1 LNLRCDAKIVYPIHC
16 VVHKVGSGGFI
27 MCSTGRKRV
36 MPILIYLLNMGKYF
50 VKGEEAIKEK
60 GELVEGMYTRVN
72 HETLTRFVTDVLD
85 TFGVPRED
93 ATITARVLVKADLR
107 GIESHGVARL
117 KRYTDGLKN
126 GVVNTHPNIRSV
138 LETPVTVVLDGDF
151 GLGQVVS
158 HKAMSMAIDKAKRSY
173 VGLVA
178 VRNSNHF
185 GIAGF
190 YGLMALEH
198 NLVGLV
204 TTNSEPL
211 VAPTFS
217 KRRFLGT
224 NPICVTAPTGQGG
237 FVLDMATSVAPIGKI
252 EVARRIR
259 KKVPLGWG
267 IDPEGK
273 ITDDPEEVA
282 KGALVPLGGLGE
294 TLSGHKGYGLGAVV
308 DIFSGILS
316 GAAWGAN
323 VGMTQGPRPA
333 NVGHFFG
340 ALRVEAFMP
349 LPDFKA
355 RMDEFIRSLKKAE
368 RLTDRQEIY
377 VAGEKSSYTES
388 VRRRIGVAL
397 DARTVEMLK
406 QLGTETGVDFPFNRS

>member
-1 LNLRCDAKIVYPIHC
+1 
-16 VVHKVGSGGFI
+16 
-27 MCSTGRKRV
+27 M
-36 MPILIYLLNMGKYF
+36 
-50 VKGEEAIKEK
+50 KEK

-72 HETLTRFVTDVLD
+72 HDTLTRFVIDVLSK
-85 TFGVPRED
+85 FGVPRED
-93 ATITARVLVKADLR
+93 ATITAHVLVKADLR

-126 GVVNTHPNIRSV
+126 GVVKTHPNIRTV
-138 LETPVTVVLDGDF
+138 LETPVTAVLDGNF

-158 HKAMSMAIDKAKRSY
+158 NKAMSMAIDKAKRGY

-198 NLVGLV
+198 NLIGLV

-217 KRRFLGT
+217 KQKFLGT
-224 NPICVTAPTGQGG
+224 NPICITVPTGQGG

-252 EVARRIR
+252 EVARRIG

-267 IDPEGK
+267 IDREGNV
-273 ITDDPEEVA
+273 TDNPEEVA

-308 DIFSGILS
+308 DIFSGVLS
-316 GAAWGAN
+316 GAAWAGN
-323 VGMTQGPRPA
+323 VGKTQGPGPA

-340 ALRVEAFMP
+340 ALRVDAFMP
-349 LPDFKA
+349 LPDFKV

-368 RLTDRQEIY
+368 RLRDQQEIY

-397 DARTVEMLK
+397 DARTIEMLE
-406 QLGTETGVDFPFNRS
+406 QLGSETGVELPFRR